1 MIKPTYEEVKGS
13 ATIVCRVKLKKRIIG
28 AIYDSP
34 MGYYY
39 RPVKGPCEEQYKTV
53 DEVKAT
59 L

>member
-1 MIKPTYEEVKGS
+1 MISYEELKGS
-13 ATIVCRVKLKKRIIG
+13 PTIVCRVLRGNKILG